1 MSSLSEFF
9 YAKSIQMLAFRT
21 PNEYEFLHIRNY
33 IQQFELDDR
42 NLKQEEFT
50 AAFRE
55 NELVGFGRLRQHSD
69 CIELCSLGVVTDHR
83 RQGIG
88 KAIVKELIE
97 RSKSSIHLVCIIP
110 DFFTPFGFQTV
121 NKFPSAIEDKLN
133 YCTHQLVVP
142 ETYVAM
148 LLKK

>member
-1 MSSLSEFF
+1 M
-9 YAKSIQMLAFRT
+9 IFRT
-21 PNEYEFLHIRNY
+21 PTANEFLQIQNY
-33 IQQFELDDR
+33 IQQFELDGR

-69 CIELCSLGVVTDHR
+69 SIELCSLGVVTQHR

-88 KAIVKELIE
+88 KAIVKELIK
-97 RSKSSIHLVCIIP
+97 RAGGNIHLVCIIP
-110 DFFTPFGFQTV
+110 GFFSPFGFKTAENFPPSIQ
-121 NKFPSAIEDKLN
+121 NKID
-133 YCTHQLVVP
+133 YCISELIVP

-148 LLKK
+148 MLQK

>member
-1 MSSLSEFF
+1 MT
-9 YAKSIQMLAFRT
+9 FRT
-21 PNEYEFLHIRNY
+21 PSENEFLQIRNY

-42 NLKQEEFT
+42 NLKHEEFT

-69 CIELCSLGVVTDHR
+69 CIELCSLGVVTQHR

-88 KAIVKELIE
+88 KSIVKELVK
-97 RSKSSIHLVCIIP
+97 RSTSSIHLVCIIP
-110 DFFTPFGFQTV
+110 DFFIPFGFHV
-121 NKFPSAIEDKLN
+121 VEKYPLAIQDKLD
-133 YCTHQLVVP
+133 YCTQELIVP

-148 LLKK
+148 LLPK

>member
-1 MSSLSEFF
+1 MT
-9 YAKSIQMLAFRT
+9 FRT
-21 PNEYEFLHIRNY
+21 PSENEFLQIRNY
-33 IQQFELDDR
+33 ILQFELDDR

-55 NELVGFGRLRQHSD
+55 NELVGFGRLREHSD
-69 CIELCSLGVVTDHR
+69 CIELCSLGVVTKHR

-88 KAIVKELIE
+88 KSIVQELIK
-97 RSKSSIHLVCIIP
+97 RSTSSIHLVCIIP
-110 DFFTPFGFQTV
+110 DFFIPFGFHV
-121 NKFPSAIEDKLN
+121 VKKYPLAIQDKLE
-133 YCTHQLVVP
+133 YCTQELIVP

>member
-1 MSSLSEFF
+1 
-9 YAKSIQMLAFRT
+9 MLTFRT
-21 PNEYEFLHIRNY
+21 PTEHEFLQIRNY

-55 NELVGFGRLRQHSD
+55 NELVGFARLRQHSD
-69 CIELCSLGVVTDHR
+69 CIELCSLGVVTKHR

-88 KAIVKELIE
+88 KSIVKELIK
-97 RSKSSIHLVCIIP
+97 RSTSSIHLVCIIP
-110 DFFTPFGFQTV
+110 DFFIPFGFRV
-121 NKFPSAIEDKLN
+121 VENYPLAIQDKLN
-133 YCTHQLVVP
+133 YCTQELIVP

-148 LLKK
+148 LFKK

>member
-1 MSSLSEFF
+1 MT
-9 YAKSIQMLAFRT
+9 FRT
-21 PNEYEFLHIRNY
+21 PTLEEFILIRNY

-55 NELVGFGRLRQHSD
+55 NELVGFGRLRQHYD
-69 CIELCSLGVVTDHR
+69 CIELCSLGVVTKHR

-88 KAIVKELIE
+88 KSIVKELIK
-97 RSKSSIHLVCIIP
+97 RSASSIHLVCIIP
-110 DFFTPFGFQTV
+110 DFFIPFDFQIV
-121 NKFPSAIEDKLN
+121 EKYPLAIHDKLD
-133 YCTHQLVVP
+133 YCTQELIVP

>member
-1 MSSLSEFF
+1 MT
-9 YAKSIQMLAFRT
+9 FRT
-21 PNEYEFLHIRNY
+21 PTENEFLQIRNY
-33 IQQFELDDR
+33 IQQFELDNR

-69 CIELCSLGVVTDHR
+69 SIELCSLGVVTQHR

-88 KAIVKELIE
+88 KAIVKELIK
-97 RSKSSIHLVCIIP
+97 RADKSIHLVCIIP
-110 DFFTPFGFQTV
+110 EFFNPFGFKTV
-121 NKFPSAIEDKLN
+121 ENVPASIQNKID
-133 YCTHQLVVP
+133 YCISELVVP

-148 LLKK
+148 LLHK

>member
-1 MSSLSEFF
+1 MT
-9 YAKSIQMLAFRT
+9 FRT
-21 PNEYEFLHIRNY
+21 PSEQEFLLIRNY

-69 CIELCSLGVVTDHR
+69 CIELCSLGVVTNHR
-83 RQGIG
+83 RKGIG
-88 KAIVKELIE
+88 KAIVNELIQ

-110 DFFTPFGFQTV
+110 EFFTPFGFEV
-121 NKFPSAIEDKLN
+121 VGNYPSAIHDKLN
-133 YCTHQLVVP
+133 YCTQELVVP

>member
-1 MSSLSEFF
+1 MT
-9 YAKSIQMLAFRT
+9 FRT
-21 PNEYEFLHIRNY
+21 PNEQEFLLIRNY

-50 AAFRE
+50 AAFR
-55 NELVGFGRLRQHSD
+55 NDELVGFGRLRQHSD
-69 CIELCSLGVVTDHR
+69 CIELCSLGVVTNHR

-88 KAIVKELIE
+88 KAIVKELIQ

-110 DFFTPFGFQTV
+110 DFFAPFGFQV
-121 NKFPSAIEDKLN
+121 VENYPPAIQDKLN
-133 YCTHQLVVP
+133 YCTHELVVP

>member
-1 MSSLSEFF
+1 MT
-9 YAKSIQMLAFRT
+9 FRT
-21 PNEYEFLHIRNY
+21 PTLEEFILIRNY
-33 IQQFELDDR
+33 ILQFELDDR

-55 NELVGFGRLRQHSD
+55 NGLVGFGRLREHSD
-69 CIELCSLGVVTDHR
+69 CIELCSLGVVTKHR

-88 KAIVKELIE
+88 KSIVQELIK
-97 RSKSSIHLVCIIP
+97 RSTSSIHLVCIIP
-110 DFFTPFGFQTV
+110 DFFIPFGFHV
-121 NKFPSAIEDKLN
+121 VKKYPLAIQDKLE
-133 YCTHQLVVP
+133 YCTQELIVP

>member
-1 MSSLSEFF
+1 MT
-9 YAKSIQMLAFRT
+9 FRT
-21 PNEYEFLHIRNY
+21 PTLEEFILIRNY

-55 NELVGFGRLRQHSD
+55 NELVGFGRLREHSD
-69 CIELCSLGVVTDHR
+69 CIELCSLGVITQHR

-88 KAIVKELIE
+88 KSIVKELIK
-97 RSKSSIHLVCIIP
+97 RSTSSIHLVCIIP
-110 DFFTPFGFQTV
+110 DFFIPFGFQSV
-121 NKFPSAIEDKLN
+121 EKYPLSVQDKLD
-133 YCTHQLVVP
+133 YCTQELIVS

-148 LLKK
+148 LLQK